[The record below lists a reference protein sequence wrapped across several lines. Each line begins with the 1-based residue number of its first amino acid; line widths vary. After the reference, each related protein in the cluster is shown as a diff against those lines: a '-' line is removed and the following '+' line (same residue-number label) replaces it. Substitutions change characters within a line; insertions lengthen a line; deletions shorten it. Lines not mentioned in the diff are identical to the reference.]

1 MKKAYSIIVVSTM
14 NKNHSQYIVSSV
26 IITDRDGIHQF
37 NTHFK
42 AYTHTDQL
50 IELAYKIAINNN
62 YNKPD
67 VYGDV
72 GDLHFKNIHI
82 LLDNAL
88 LHYPYT
94 RTELLSYINQNKRL
108 I

>member
-26 IITDRDGIHQF
+26 IITDSTGIHQF

-42 AYTHTDQL
+42 SYTHTDYLQ
-50 IELAYKIAINNN
+50 ELAYNIAINNG
-62 YNKPD
+62 YYKPEHYID
-67 VYGDV
+67 FGAIW
-72 GDLHFKNIHI
+72 FKNIHI

-94 RTELLSYINQNKRL
+94 GTNIHFKSEDKQ
-108 I
+108 

>member
-14 NKNHSQYIVSSV
+14 NDNHSQYVVSSV

-37 NTHFK
+37 NTQFK
-42 AYTHTDQL
+42 SYPHTNDL
-50 IELAYKIAINNN
+50 LELAYKIAINNN
-62 YNKPD
+62 YHKPEMYKD
-67 VYGDV
+67 FGK
-72 GDLHFKNIHI
+72 LWFKNIHI

-94 RTELLSYINQNKRL
+94 KTINDLNML
-108 I
+108 IY